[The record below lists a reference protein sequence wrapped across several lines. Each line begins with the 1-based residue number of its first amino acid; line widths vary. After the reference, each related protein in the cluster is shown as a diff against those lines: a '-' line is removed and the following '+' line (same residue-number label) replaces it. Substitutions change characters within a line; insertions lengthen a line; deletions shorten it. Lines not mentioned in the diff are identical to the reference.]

1 MTNHSIGL
9 TSRYGMNTEEF
20 SSLMKYRII
29 EILLVASH
37 YDSFILEED
46 GQLTELVIEEY
57 RNLDLNLRFAP
68 RFTRASKAE
77 EALRLIEERDF
88 DMVITTPRLP
98 DMEIGKLVHLIKIEN
113 PKLPVGLI
121 AAHAWELPWLE
132 DLRTGGELDWTF
144 LWQGNVQSLL
154 AMIKQVEDR
163 RNAEHD
169 ILVGGVQGII
179 LVEDEPRFYS
189 IYLPHFYTEIT
200 SQTGRLMSE
209 GINLS
214 HRLLRIRA
222 RPKILLAQNYEEAWE
237 LYERYEGKLLGI
249 ITDVSY
255 PRNGKLDH
263 EAGIDLARQV
273 RERDEDL
280 PILVQS
286 MEHEHLEKAMEVG
299 AQFMSKKSPH
309 LLEDLR
315 EYILANFGF
324 GDFIFKLP
332 DGSAIVR
339 AVDVRE
345 MLRCL
350 AEVPDDSLVF
360 HASRNHFSAWLK
372 ARTEFEL
379 ASMLR
384 PRKVTEFDTPSDLR
398 SYLITT
404 ITGYLREIQQHVI
417 TDFNSETF
425 NDFAAFSKIGTG
437 SLGGKGRGLAFM
449 HKILA
454 REVLDTETVEIA
466 VPQTVALAS
475 DVYEEFLE
483 DNRLRGFVTRAAEMK
498 DQQVLDYI
506 RRSRIRHELRSDLG
520 AFLERVCEPIA
531 VRSSSILEDSVYQ
544 PFAGVYA
551 TIMLPNNHP
560 SLDVRLA
567 QLLEAIKVV
576 YASTL
581 FQNARDY
588 LETTP
593 FRIEEE
599 LMAVL
604 IQRLVGSRHGDRFYP
619 TFSGVASSYNFYPFG
634 DMRPDEG
641 VAQVALGLGKTV
653 VEGFEALRFCP
664 RQPQIL
670 PQFSAVKDILRNA
683 QRRFYSLD
691 MSRSDVIPGV
701 RTDANLLHEEVIEAV
716 RDGAAAS
723 IASTYDRAN
732 DRIVSGVDEGGSPII
747 SFAPLLQGRIMP
759 LPDALSGLLDVC
771 QTGLA
776 SPAEM
781 EFAADIVPG
790 LGRRQ
795 TLHVLQLRPMVFED
809 TDVEIELD
817 ESMVPRAVVR
827 SEVALGHG
835 RRETISDLV
844 VVDPRRM
851 DRSQTTE
858 AAASIER
865 INRSLRREGRQ
876 SILIGPG
883 RWGSRDSWLG
893 IPVTWPQISTA
904 RAIVE
909 TDFAD
914 LQVEPSLGSHFFHN
928 LTCYGV
934 AFFAVHEQS
943 ASGVIN
949 WEWFDR
955 QETEHEA
962 LDGVVR
968 HLRLENP
975 AQVLVDGS
983 TSRGVILES

>member
-1 MTNHSIGL
+1 
-9 TSRYGMNTEEF
+9 
-20 SSLMKYRII
+20 
-29 EILLVASH
+29 
-37 YDSFILEED
+37 
-46 GQLTELVIEEY
+46 
-57 RNLDLNLRFAP
+57 
-68 RFTRASKAE
+68 
-77 EALRLIEERDF
+77 
-88 DMVITTPRLP
+88 
-98 DMEIGKLVHLIKIEN
+98 
-113 PKLPVGLI
+113 
-121 AAHAWELPWLE
+121 
-132 DLRTGGELDWTF
+132 
-144 LWQGNVQSLL
+144 
-154 AMIKQVEDR
+154 
-163 RNAEHD
+163 
-169 ILVGGVQGII
+169 
-179 LVEDEPRFYS
+179 
-189 IYLPHFYTEIT
+189 
-200 SQTGRLMSE
+200 MSE

-222 RPKILLAQNYEEAWE
+222 RPKILLAQDYEEAWE
-237 LYERYEGKLLGI
+237 LYERFAGRILGI

-263 EAGIDLARQV
+263 EAGIALAKRV
-273 RERDEDL
+273 READKDL
-280 PILVQS
+280 PILIQS
-286 MEHEHLEKAMEVG
+286 MEKEHREKAIEVG

-315 EYILANFGF
+315 EYILENFDF

-332 DGSAIVR
+332 DGSAIAR

-350 AEVPDDSLVF
+350 AEVPDESVVY
-360 HASRNHFSAWLK
+360 HASGNHFSSWLK

-384 PRKVTEFDTPSDLR
+384 PRQVTEFDTPSDLR
-398 SYLITT
+398 SFLITT

-417 TDFNSETF
+417 TDFKGELF
-425 NDFAAFSKIGTG
+425 NDFTAFSKIGTG

-454 REVLDTETVEIA
+454 REVLDTESVEVSI
-466 VPQTVALAS
+466 PQTVALAS
-475 DVYEEFLE
+475 DVFEEFLQ

-498 DQQVLDYI
+498 DQEVLDYI
-506 RRSRIRHELRSDLG
+506 RRSRFRHELRSDLG
-520 AFLERVCEPIA
+520 AYLERVCDPIA

-560 SLDVRLA
+560 SLDIRLA

-581 FQNARDY
+581 FETARDY

-634 DMRPDEG
+634 DMRPEDG

-664 RQPQIL
+664 KQPQIL

-683 QRRFYSLD
+683 QRRFYALD
-691 MSRSDVIPGV
+691 MSRNDVIPGV
-701 RTDANLLHEEVIEAV
+701 QVDANLLHEEIIEAV
-716 RDGAAAS
+716 RDGAAAP

-732 DRIVSGVDEGGSPII
+732 DRIESGLSEGGSPII
-747 SFAPLLQGRIMP
+747 SFAPMLRGRIMP
-759 LPDALSGLLDVC
+759 LPDTLSRLLDIC

-776 SPAEM
+776 SPAEI
-781 EFAADIVPG
+781 EFAADIEAG
-790 LGRRQ
+790 LGQRQ
-795 TLHVLQLRPMVFED
+795 VLNVLQLRPMVFED
-809 TDVEIELD
+809 TGVEIEFD
-817 ESMVPRAVVR
+817 ESMVRGAVVR
-827 SEVALGHG
+827 SEAALGHG

-844 VVDPRRM
+844 VVDPRKM
-851 DRSQTTE
+851 DRSQTVQ
-858 AAASIER
+858 AAASIEQ
-865 INRSLRREGRQ
+865 INRTLRRQGRQ

-893 IPVTWPQISTA
+893 IPVTWPQISSA

-934 AFFAVHEQS
+934 AFFAVHKQDG
-943 ASGVIN
+943 SGVIN
-949 WEWFDR
+949 WDWLDR
-955 QETEHEA
+955 QKTENEA

-968 HLRLENP
+968 HLRLDQP